1 MSKYN
6 GYNETQAKAYKNYM
20 SDRAMVTVR
29 MTKEEKEKLHQKAT
43 AEGKSINQYILDKCL

>member
-29 MTKEEKEKLHQKAT
+29 MTKEEKEKLHQNAT

>member
-6 GYNETQAKAYKNYM
+6 GYNETQAKAYKKYM
-20 SDRAMVTVR
+20 DKKAVVTVR
-29 MTKEEKEKLHQKAT
+29 MTKEEKEVLNQKAA